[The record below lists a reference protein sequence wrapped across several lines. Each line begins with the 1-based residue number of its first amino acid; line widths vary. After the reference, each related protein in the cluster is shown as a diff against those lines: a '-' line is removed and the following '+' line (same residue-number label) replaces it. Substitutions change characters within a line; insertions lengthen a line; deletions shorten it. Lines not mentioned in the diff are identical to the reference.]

1 MLETMKRMEAGEDPD
16 KIDEEMGDAL
26 DGDGDPFISPGK
38 GKRLSRF
45 FEAPNVDPE
54 LYDL

>member
-1 MLETMKRMEAGEDPD
+1 MEAGEDPD

-26 DGDGDPFISPGK
+26 DSDGDPFAAQGTK
-38 GKRLSRF
+38 GKKFARF